1 MSRFCKSCSA
11 CCVGNSS
18 SGREELCF
26 EVAKFVCSSERVKMV
41 GDARYCCKHSFAETG
56 DEASSVGTWEL
67 VVSVV
72 CRRLRLSWWDFL
84 VFLIL
89 ELNSCLRLF
98 MAWRTLLAEEV
109 LMFDLWARLDM
120 LEECNKD

>member
-1 MSRFCKSCSA
+1 VSRFCKSCSA

-41 GDARYCCKHSFAETG
+41 GDARYCCKHSLEETG
-56 DEASSVGTWEL
+56 DAASSVGAWEL
-67 VVSVV
+67 
-72 CRRLRLSWWDFL
+72 RRLRLSWLDFL

-89 ELNSCLRLF
+89 ELRSCLRLF
-98 MAWRTLLAEEV
+98 MAWRTLLADEV
-109 LMFDLWARLDM
+109 LIFDLWDRLDM
-120 LEECNKD
+120 LKECSKD